1 MTDDD
6 VRFNVK
12 MPRQLR
18 EDAKRNTDRGEL
30 SEAVREVFQ
39 QKAYGVDATGQ
50 PTELEQTKAK
60 LRDVRKRI
68 DDKRHERER
77 IGTEIEAL
85 ETRATRLEERVD
97 ALQDE
102 RSELDGALN
111 VLENMLHDGDR
122 MWPVRIKNAVDVD
135 HGTAEELY
143 HELQDNNADL
153 PECAFEEP
161 TVEEP
166 TDWRKAAKIQG

>member
-1 MTDDD
+1 MSDDD

-12 MPRQLR
+12 MPRELR

-39 QKAYGVDATGQ
+39 QKAYGLDGTGR
-50 PTELEQTKAK
+50 PSELEQTQAK
-60 LRDVRKRI
+60 LRDVRKQI
-68 DDKRHERER
+68 DDKRHKRAKLDS
-77 IGTEIEAL
+77 TIEAL
-85 ETRATRLEERVD
+85 ETRAARLEERVD

-102 RSELDGALN
+102 RNELDGALS

-135 HGTAEELY
+135 TGTAEELY

-153 PECAFEEP
+153 PKCAFEEP

-166 TDWRKAAKIQG
+166 TDWRKAAKQER